1 MNLKQVRVS
10 EGFWKNR
17 KDINKNVSFYS
28 VLKSFED
35 TGRVRALT
43 KDLKDDE
50 HHHIF
55 WESDLAKLMESA
67 FFMLHHQKDDKLIEI
82 TENIIDKIINNQE
95 EDGYLNSY
103 FSFYEPQNKFTN
115 LRVRHELYC
124 AGHLLESAVEHK
136 KLNGESRFFDA
147 MEKYVDHIITIFG
160 KNYEIFSN

>member
-1 MNLKQVRVS
+1 MNLNQVRIN

-28 VLKSFED
+28 VLKIFED

-67 FFMLHHQKDDKLIEI
+67 FFMLNHQKDDKLIEI

-103 FSFYEPQNKFTN
+103 FSFY
-115 LRVRHELYC
+115 V
-124 AGHLLESAVEHK
+124 
-136 KLNGESRFFDA
+136 
-147 MEKYVDHIITIFG
+147 
-160 KNYEIFSN
+160 